1 MKFQFKIQPFQTEA
15 AESVVRVFA
24 GQPNASET
32 KYRRDI
38 GSEKKLGESE
48 RVERRGYMPISYANL
63 SEEEKRRVEEEYET
77 AYRNEDVQLTKE
89 LLLKNIHSV
98 QTANNIKYSTDLVA
112 GLGAVS
118 LDVEMETGTGKTYV
132 YIKTMFELHKA
143 YGWSKFIVVVPS
155 IAIREGVKKS
165 FEMLEDH
172 FMQIYGL
179 KARYFIYNSSN
190 LHQLDEFSQNSGINV
205 MIINTQAFNTTMNE
219 DKNVE
224 GRSGNEAA
232 RIIYS
237 KRDEFGSRRPIDV
250 IKANRPIIILDEPQK
265 MGGAATQNALR
276 KNFAPLFSLN
286 YSATHKTSHNLVY
299 VLDALDA
306 FKKKLVKK
314 IEVKG
319 FELKNL
325 GGTNRYMY
333 LSAIVIDKKKP
344 PRARLEFEVSRAGGS
359 PKRETHLL
367 GVTDSLYAA
376 SKGVTPNGLEEYRD
390 ISIADIDP
398 IRATVTFSNGHVLAA
413 GEATGNIHEDD
424 IRRIQI
430 RETIN
435 SHFDKEEKLFE
446 QGIKCLSLFFID
458 EVAKYRQYGED
469 GEEILGEYG
478 RIFEEEYTA
487 VLNER
492 LTLFPTAYQAYLRG
506 IETADTHRGYF
517 SIDKKGHAVNS
528 TVARGS
534 DESDDVSAYD
544 LILKKKE
551 ILLSYGDAPEYKVR
565 FIFSHSA
572 LREGWDNPNVFQI
585 CTLKH
590 SDNATAKRQE
600 VGRGLRLCVN
610 ATGERQ
616 DLDVCGDALVHSV
629 NMLTVVASESYAGF
643 VADLQSEIKSDL
655 YERPTKA
662 SVEYF
667 SGRTIYL
674 NNEDTHTFTA
684 AEATA
689 IYNYLVRNDYVD
701 DNGGVTDTYRAAA
714 EASSFAPMKPELAPL
729 ADAVHKLVQGIF
741 DPSILK
747 DMTVN
752 GHDTKVKDN
761 PLNENWKDFKELWE
775 RINKKY
781 AYTVEFDGDEL
792 IKKSI
797 TAIDAD
803 LRVARLSYTVTKG
816 TQEGTDFNVEHTETK
831 KLDRAHGGLATY
843 DVIGKIAEGTS
854 LTRRT
859 VTAILDGITKEK
871 LWMFR
876 ENPEEF
882 IAKVVGIINRQK
894 ASVVV
899 EHITYVPSAED
910 PYTQDIFNMSRASD
924 EYAKAFKAKHAI
936 QDYVFTDGANTASGS
951 KSIERQFIEDL
962 DVAEEVIVY
971 AKLPRG
977 PKGFQIPT
985 PVGNYSPDWAI
996 SFKKGAVKHIFFI
1009 AETKGSMTST
1019 KFGEMTRGD
1028 EIEKAKISC
1037 AKKLFNE
1044 ISTTGVKYHD
1054 VDSYQ
1059 TLLTV
1064 METL

>member
-15 AESVVRVFA
+15 AESVVKVFA
-24 GQPNASET
+24 GQTKHGES
-32 KYRRDI
+32 KYRRDT
-38 GSEKKLGESE
+38 GKLE
-48 RVERRGYMPISYANL
+48 RTILDDEDFEN
-63 SEEEKRRVEEEYET
+63 
-77 AYRNEDVQLTKE
+77 AYRNADVELSKE
-89 LLLKNIHSV
+89 HLLKNIRAV
-98 QTANNIKYSTDLVA
+98 QMENNIKYSPELAA

-118 LDVEMETGTGKTYV
+118 LDIEMETGTGKTYV
-132 YIKTMFELHKA
+132 YIKTMFELHKT

-155 IAIREGVKKS
+155 VAIREGVKKS
-165 FEMLEDH
+165 FEITQEH
-172 FMQIYGL
+172 FMELYGL
-179 KARYFIYNSSN
+179 KARFFVYNSSN

-219 DKNVE
+219 EKNVE

-232 RIIYS
+232 RIIYT

-265 MGGAATQNALR
+265 MGGAATQNALK
-276 KNFAPLFSLN
+276 KNFSPLFSLN
-286 YSATHKTSHNLVY
+286 YSATHKTSHNLIY

-325 GGTNRYMY
+325 SGTNGYMY
-333 LSAIVIDKKKP
+333 LSDIVLDKRKP
-344 PRARLEFEVSRAGGS
+344 PRARLEFEVSRIAGV

-367 GVTDSLYAA
+367 DVGDSLYTA
-376 SKGVTPNGLEEYRD
+376 SKGLEQYKSV
-390 ISIADIDP
+390 SIAEIDP
-398 IRATVTFSNGHVLAA
+398 IRALVTFTNGENLRA
-413 GEATGNIHEDD
+413 GEASGNVNEGD

-430 RETIN
+430 RETIA

-458 EVAKYRQYGED
+458 EVAKYRQYGDD
-469 GEEILGEYG
+469 GEELLGEYG
-478 RIFEEEYTA
+478 RIFEEEYIGA
-487 VLNER
+487 LNER
-492 LTLFPTAYQAYLRG
+492 LTFFPTDYQAYLRG
-506 IETADTHRGYF
+506 IETAATHRGYF
-517 SIDKKGHAVNS
+517 SIDKKGRAMDSAVK
-528 TVARGS
+528 RGS
-534 DESDDVSAYD
+534 EFSNDISAYD
-544 LILKKKE
+544 LILKNKE
-551 ILLSYGDAPEYKVR
+551 HLLSYDEPTR

-590 SDNATAKRQE
+590 SENATTKRQE

-610 ATGERQ
+610 SKGERQ
-616 DLDVCGDALVHSV
+616 DLEVCGESLVQAV
-629 NMLTVVASESYAGF
+629 NMLTVVASESYARF

-662 SVEYF
+662 SLEYF
-667 SGRTIYL
+667 AGRIVSIGD
-674 NNEDTHTFTA
+674 ETHSFTA

-689 IYNYLVRNDYVD
+689 IYNYLVRNEYVD
-701 DNGGVTDTYRAAA
+701 DDGGITDTYRNAAGA
-714 EASSFAPMKPELAPL
+714 GSLAPL
-729 ADAVHKLVQGIF
+729 KSELEPFTDSVHKLVQAIF
-741 DPSILK
+741 DPSILR
-747 DMTVN
+747 DMAGN
-752 GHDTKVKDN
+752 GHDTKVKEN

-781 AYTVEFDGDEL
+781 AYTVEFDSDEL
-792 IKKSI
+792 IQKSI
-797 TAIDAD
+797 IAVNAE
-803 LRVARLSYTVTKG
+803 LRVATLSYTITRG
-816 TQEGTDFNVEHTETK
+816 GQEGAEFNVERTETK
-831 KLDRAHGGLATY
+831 KLARSQGGFAEY
-843 DVIGKIAEGTS
+843 DLIGKIADGTT

-859 VTAILDGITKEK
+859 VTAVLKGINREK
-871 LWMFR
+871 LWLFR

-882 IAKVVGIINRQK
+882 IAKVCGIINRQK

-899 EHITYVPSAED
+899 EHITYAPSAEE
-910 PYTQDIFNMSRASD
+910 PYSQDIFNMSRSSD
-924 EYAKAFKAKHAI
+924 EYAKAFRAKHSI
-936 QDYVFTDGANTASGS
+936 QDYVFTDGSATD
-951 KSIERQFIEDL
+951 SIERRFVGDL
-962 DVAEEVIVY
+962 DVADEVVVY

-977 PKGFQIPT
+977 PRGFYIPT

-1009 AETKGSMTST
+1009 AETKGTMDSL
-1019 KFGEMTRGD
+1019 
-1028 EIEKAKISC
+1028 EIRPIEQAKISC

-1054 VDSYQ
+1054 VDNYQ
-1059 TLLTV
+1059 SLLTV

>member
-15 AESVVRVFA
+15 ADSVVKVFA
-24 GQPNASET
+24 GQPNYGVS
-32 KYRRDI
+32 KYRRDV
-38 GSEKKLGESE
+38 GTTKPKQRPAQESMFE
-48 RVERRGYMPISYANL
+48 DETEQTM
-63 SEEEKRRVEEEYET
+63 EEFET
-77 AYRNEDVQLTKE
+77 AYRNADVEVTREQ
-89 LLLKNIHSV
+89 LLKNIRGV
-98 QTANNIKYSTDLVA
+98 QMANNIKLSNELVQ

-132 YIKTMFELHKA
+132 YLKTMFELHKA

-155 IAIREGVKKS
+155 IAIREGVKKT
-165 FEMLEDH
+165 FEITQEH
-172 FMQIYGL
+172 FMELYGL
-179 KARYFIYNSSN
+179 KARFFVYNSSN

-205 MIINTQAFNTTMNE
+205 MIINTQAFNTTLNE
-219 DKNVE
+219 EKNVE

-232 RIIYS
+232 RIIYT

-265 MGGAATQNALR
+265 MSGLATQNALK
-276 KNFAPLFSLN
+276 KNFNPLFSLN

-299 VLDALDA
+299 VLDAFDA

-325 GGTNRYMY
+325 SGKNRYMY
-333 LSAIVIDKKKP
+333 LADIVIDRKKP
-344 PRARLEFEVSRAGGS
+344 PRARLEFEVKRGS
-359 PKRETHLL
+359 GIKREIQTL
-367 GVTDSLYAA
+367 GVGDSLYTA
-376 SKGVTPNGLEEYRD
+376 SNGLEEYKGV
-390 ISIADIDP
+390 SVAEVDP
-398 IRATVTFSNGHVLAA
+398 IRSVVTFSNGDSLAA
-413 GEATGNIHEDD
+413 GEASGNVNEDD

-430 RETIN
+430 RETIS

-478 RIFEEEYTA
+478 RIFEEEYNA
-487 VLNER
+487 ALNER
-492 LTLFPTAYQAYLRG
+492 LTLFPSAYQTYLRG
-506 IETADTHRGYF
+506 IETSETHRGYF
-517 SIDKKGHAVNS
+517 SIDKKGRAVNS
-528 TVARGS
+528 TVKRGS
-534 DESDDVSAYD
+534 EFSDDISAYD
-544 LILKKKE
+544 LILKNKE
-551 ILLSYGDAPEYKVR
+551 RLLSLEEPTR

-590 SDNATAKRQE
+590 SDNTTAKRQE

-610 ATGERQ
+610 INGERQ
-616 DLDVCGDALVHSV
+616 DIDACGESYVHGINV
-629 NMLTVVASESYAGF
+629 LTVVASESYAGF
-643 VADLQSEIKSDL
+643 VAELQSEIKSDL

-662 SVEYF
+662 SVDYF
-667 SGRTIYL
+667 ANKTFFLDGVPRTITQTEAQEIFVYL
-674 NNEDTHTFTA
+674 RSNGYITKQGEVTDA
-684 AEATA
+684 
-689 IYNYLVRNDYVD
+689 YRND
-701 DNGGVTDTYRAAA
+701 AA
-714 EASSFAPMKPELAPL
+714 SGSLAPLDEELAPL
-729 ADAVHKLVQGIF
+729 AENIHKLVQAIF

-747 DMTVN
+747 EIAGN
-752 GHDTKVKDN
+752 GHETKVKDN

-781 AYTVEFDGDEL
+781 AYTVEFDSAEL
-792 IKKSI
+792 IEKSVV
-797 TAIDAD
+797 AINSE
-803 LRVARLSYTVTKG
+803 LRVARLSYTLTKG
-816 TQEGTDFNVEHTETK
+816 EQIGTDFNVEHTETK
-831 KLDRAHGGLATY
+831 KLNRAQGSFAEY
-843 DVIGKIAEGTS
+843 DLIGKIAEGTT

-859 VTAILDGITKEK
+859 VTAILSGIKREK
-871 LWMFR
+871 LWLFR

-882 IAKVVGIINRQK
+882 ITKVAGIINRQK

-899 EHITYVPSAED
+899 EHITYTPSAEE
-910 PYTQDIFNMSRASD
+910 PYSQDIFNMSRASD

-936 QDYVFTDGANTASGS
+936 QDYVFTDGTAIDSV
-951 KSIERQFIEDL
+951 ERKFVQDL
-962 DVAEEVIVY
+962 DVADEVIVY

-977 PKGFQIPT
+977 PRGFYIPT

-996 SFKKGAVKHIFFI
+996 SFKKGSVKHIFFI
-1009 AETKGSMTST
+1009 AETKGTMDSL
-1019 KFGEMTRGD
+1019 ELRP
-1028 EIEKAKISC
+1028 IEQAKITC
-1037 AKKLFNE
+1037 AKKLFNK
-1044 ISTTGVKYHD
+1044 ISTSGVKYHD

-1059 TLLTV
+1059 SLLEV

>member
-1 MKFQFKIQPFQTEA
+1 M
-15 AESVVRVFA
+15 
-24 GQPNASET
+24 
-32 KYRRDI
+32 
-38 GSEKKLGESE
+38 
-48 RVERRGYMPISYANL
+48 
-63 SEEEKRRVEEEYET
+63 
-77 AYRNEDVQLTKE
+77 
-89 LLLKNIHSV
+89 
-98 QTANNIKYSTDLVA
+98 ANNIKLSNELVQ

-155 IAIREGVKKS
+155 IAIREGVKKT
-165 FEMLEDH
+165 FEITQEH
-172 FMQIYGL
+172 FMELYGL
-179 KARYFIYNSSN
+179 KARFFVYNSSN

-219 DKNVE
+219 NKNVE

-232 RIIYS
+232 RIIYT

-265 MGGAATQNALR
+265 MGGTATQNAL
-276 KNFAPLFSLN
+276 KNNFNPLFSLN

-325 GGTNRYMY
+325 SGTNRYMY
-333 LSAIVIDKKKP
+333 LADIVIDRKKP
-344 PRARLEFEVSRAGGS
+344 PRARLEFEVKRGS
-359 PKRETHLL
+359 GIKREIQTL
-367 GVTDSLYAA
+367 GVGDSLYTA
-376 SKGVTPNGLEEYRD
+376 SNGLEEYKGV
-390 ISIADIDP
+390 SVAEVDP
-398 IRATVTFSNGHVLAA
+398 IRSVVTFSNGDSLAA
-413 GEATGNIHEDD
+413 GEASGNVNEDD

-430 RETIN
+430 RETIS

-487 VLNER
+487 ALNER
-492 LTLFPTAYQAYLRG
+492 LTLFPSAYQAYLRG
-506 IETADTHRGYF
+506 IETSETHRGYF
-517 SIDKKGHAVNS
+517 SIDKKGRAVNS
-528 TVARGS
+528 TVKRGS
-534 DESDDVSAYD
+534 EFSDDISAYD
-544 LILKKKE
+544 LILKNKE
-551 ILLSYGDAPEYKVR
+551 RLLSLEEPTR

-590 SDNATAKRQE
+590 SDNTTAKRQE

-610 ATGERQ
+610 INGERQ
-616 DLDVCGDALVHSV
+616 DIDACGESYVHGINV
-629 NMLTVVASESYAGF
+629 LTVVASESYAGF
-643 VADLQSEIKSDL
+643 VAELQSEIKSDL

-662 SVEYF
+662 SVDYF
-667 SGRTIYL
+667 ANKTFFLDGVPRTITQTEAQEIFVYL
-674 NNEDTHTFTA
+674 RSNGYITKQGEVTDA
-684 AEATA
+684 
-689 IYNYLVRNDYVD
+689 YRND
-701 DNGGVTDTYRAAA
+701 AA
-714 EASSFAPMKPELAPL
+714 SGSLAPLDEELAPL
-729 ADAVHKLVQGIF
+729 AENIHKLVQAIF

-747 DMTVN
+747 EIAGN
-752 GHDTKVKDN
+752 GHETKVKDN

-781 AYTVEFDGDEL
+781 AYTVEFDSAEL
-792 IKKSI
+792 IEKSVV
-797 TAIDAD
+797 AINSE
-803 LRVARLSYTVTKG
+803 LRVARLSYTLTKG
-816 TQEGTDFNVEHTETK
+816 EQIGTDFNVEHTETK
-831 KLDRAHGGLATY
+831 KLNRAQGSFAEY
-843 DVIGKIAEGTS
+843 DLIGKIAEGTT

-859 VTAILDGITKEK
+859 VTAILSGIKREK
-871 LWMFR
+871 LWLFR

-882 IAKVVGIINRQK
+882 ITKVAGIINRQK

-899 EHITYVPSAED
+899 EHITYTPSAEE
-910 PYTQDIFNMSRASD
+910 PYSQDIFNMSRASD

-936 QDYVFTDGANTASGS
+936 QDYVFTDGTAVDSV
-951 KSIERQFIEDL
+951 ERKFVQDL
-962 DVAEEVIVY
+962 DVADEVIVY

-977 PKGFQIPT
+977 PRGFYIPT

-996 SFKKGAVKHIFFI
+996 SFKKGSVKHIFFI
-1009 AETKGSMTST
+1009 AETKGTMDSL
-1019 KFGEMTRGD
+1019 ELRP
-1028 EIEKAKISC
+1028 IEQAKITC

-1044 ISTTGVKYHD
+1044 ISTSGVKYHD

-1059 TLLTV
+1059 SLLEV

>member
-15 AESVVRVFA
+15 AESVVKVFA
-24 GQPNASET
+24 GQTKHGES

-38 GSEKKLGESE
+38 GSEKKISE
-48 RVERRGYMPISYANL
+48 DEKITRRGYIPISYSVL
-63 SEEEKRRVEEEYET
+63 SEEEKQQVEEEYET
-77 AYRNEDVQLTKE
+77 AYRNADVELSKE
-89 LLLKNIHSV
+89 QLLKNIRAV
-98 QTANNIKYSTDLVA
+98 QTANNIKYSPELVA
-112 GLGAVS
+112 GLGVAS
-118 LDVEMETGTGKTYV
+118 LDIEMETGTGKTYV
-132 YIKTMFELHKA
+132 YIKTMFELYKT

-165 FEMLEDH
+165 FEITQEH
-172 FMQIYGL
+172 FMELYGL
-179 KARYFIYNSSN
+179 KARFFVYNSSN

-219 DKNVE
+219 KKNIE
-224 GRSGNEAA
+224 GRSGNAAA
-232 RIIYS
+232 RIIYT

-250 IKANRPIIILDEPQK
+250 IKANHPIIILDEPQK
-265 MGGAATQNALR
+265 MGGAATQNALK
-276 KNFAPLFSLN
+276 KNFSPLFSLN

-325 GGTNRYMY
+325 SGTNGYMY
-333 LSAIVIDKKKP
+333 LSDIVIDKKKP
-344 PRARLEFEVSRAGGS
+344 PRARLEFEVSRAAGV

-367 GVTDSLYAA
+367 DVGDSLYAA
-376 SKGVTPNGLEEYRD
+376 SKGLEEYKGV
-390 ISIADIDP
+390 SIAEIDP
-398 IRATVTFSNGHVLAA
+398 VCALVTFTNGETLRA
-413 GEATGNIHEDD
+413 GEASGNVNDDD

-430 RETIN
+430 RETIA

-458 EVAKYRQYGED
+458 EVAKYRQYGDD
-469 GEEILGEYG
+469 GVEILGEYG

-487 VLNER
+487 ALNER

-506 IETADTHRGYF
+506 IETSATHRGYF
-517 SIDKKGHAVNS
+517 SIDKKGRAVNS
-528 TVARGS
+528 TVKRGS
-534 DESDDVSAYD
+534 DESDDISAYE
-544 LILKKKE
+544 LILKRKE
-551 ILLSYGDAPEYKVR
+551 VLLSFEEPTR

-610 ATGERQ
+610 SNGERQ
-616 DLDVCGDALVHSV
+616 DIEVCGESLVQSV
-629 NMLTVVASESYAGF
+629 NTLTVIASESYAGF

-667 SGRTIYL
+667 NGRTVYL
-674 NNEDTHTFTA
+674 SDEQEHTFTA

-701 DNGGVTDTYRAAA
+701 DNGGVTDTYRNAA
-714 EASSFAPMKPELAPL
+714 EAGSFVPMKPELAPL
-729 ADAVHKLVQGIF
+729 AGSIHKLVQAIF
-741 DPSILK
+741 DPSVLAG
-747 DMTVN
+747 MTGN

-761 PLNENWKDFKELWE
+761 PLNENWAAFKDLWE
-775 RINKKY
+775 RINKRY
-781 AYTVEFDGDEL
+781 AYTVEFDGNEL

-797 TAIDAD
+797 AAIDTE
-803 LRVARLSYTVTKG
+803 LKVARLSYTLTKG
-816 TQEGTDFNVEHTETK
+816 SQEGTDFNIERTETK
-831 KLDRAHGGLATY
+831 KLERSHGGLATY
-843 DVIGKIAEGTS
+843 DLIGKIAEGTS

-859 VTAILDGITKEK
+859 VATILDGIKK
-871 LWMFR
+871 QQLWLFR

-882 IAKVVGIINRQK
+882 IAKVIGIINKQK

-899 EHITYVPSAED
+899 EHITYAPSAEE
-910 PYTQDIFNMSRASD
+910 PYSQDIFNMSRASD
-924 EYAKAFKAKHAI
+924 EYAKAFRAKHAI
-936 QDYVFTDGANTASGS
+936 QDYVFTDGSASD
-951 KSIERQFIEDL
+951 SIERRFAEDL
-962 DVAEEVIVY
+962 DVADEVIVY

-977 PKGFQIPT
+977 PRGFYIPT

-1009 AETKGSMTST
+1009 AETKGTMDSL
-1019 KFGEMTRGD
+1019 ELRP
-1028 EIEKAKISC
+1028 IEQAKISC

-1059 TLLTV
+1059 SLLNV

>member
-15 AESVVRVFA
+15 ADSIVRVFA
-24 GQPNASET
+24 GQPNTGMS

-38 GSEKKLGESE
+38 GSEKRLTEDE
-48 RVERRGYMPISYANL
+48 RLARRGFMAIEYSAL
-63 SEEEKRRVEEEYET
+63 TDEEKGAVEEEYET
-77 AYRNEDVQLTKE
+77 AYLNENVQLSKAE
-89 LLLKNIHSV
+89 LLKNIRAV
-98 QTANNIKYSTDLVA
+98 QTDNNIMHSTDLA
-112 GLGAVS
+112 SGLGAVS

-132 YIKTMFELHKA
+132 YIKTMFELHKT

-179 KARYFIYNSSN
+179 KARYFVYNSSN

-205 MIINTQAFNTTMNE
+205 MIINTQAFNTTLNE

-232 RIIYS
+232 RIIYT

-265 MGGAATQNALR
+265 MGGTGTQNALK
-276 KNFAPLFSLN
+276 KNFNPLFSLN

-319 FELKNL
+319 FELKHL
-325 GGTNRYMY
+325 GGTNRYLY
-333 LSAIVIDKKKP
+333 LAEIVIGGSKP
-344 PRARLEFEVSRAGGS
+344 PRARLEYEVARAGGS

-367 GVTDSLYAA
+367 GVTDSLYEA
-376 SKGVTPNGLEEYRD
+376 SKGLEEYKG

-398 IRATVTFSNGHVLAA
+398 IRATVTFSNGYTLTA
-413 GEATGNIHEDD
+413 GEATGNVNEAD

-469 GEEILGEYG
+469 GAEILGEYG
-478 RIFEEEYTA
+478 RVFEEEYTVA
-487 VLNER
+487 LNER

-506 IETADTHRGYF
+506 IAVDVTHRGYF
-517 SIDKKGHAVNS
+517 SIDKGRYVNS
-528 TVARGS
+528 KTKRGS
-534 DESDDVSAYD
+534 DESDDISAYD
-544 LILKKKE
+544 LILRKKE
-551 ILLSYGDAPEYKVR
+551 VLLSFEEPTR

-610 ATGERQ
+610 SLGERQ
-616 DLDVCGDALVHSV
+616 DLDVCGETLVQHV

-643 VADLQSEIKSDL
+643 VADLQREIKSDL

-667 SGRTIYL
+667 TSAPLFIDGEQKKFTQTEAQEIFVYL
-674 NNEDTHTFTA
+674 RSNG
-684 AEATA
+684 
-689 IYNYLVRNDYVD
+689 YVTKH
-701 DNGGVTDTYRAAA
+701 GEVTDTYRNAA
-714 EASSFAPMKPELAPL
+714 ENGNLAPL
-729 ADAVHKLVQGIF
+729 DPELEPYTAAIHKLVQAIF
-741 DPSILK
+741 DPAILK
-747 DMTVN
+747 EMTDN
-752 GHDTKVKDN
+752 ARDTKLRDN
-761 PLNENWKDFKELWE
+761 PILDNKWAEFKELWG
-775 RINKKY
+775 RINQRY
-781 AYTVEFDGDEL
+781 AYTVEFVGDEL
-792 IKKSI
+792 IEKSI
-797 TAIDAD
+797 AAINKE
-803 LRVARLSYTVTKG
+803 LIVARLSYTLTQG
-816 TQEGTDFNVEHTETK
+816 LQEGTDFNVERSETK
-831 KLDRAHGGLATY
+831 RLDRAQGSLATY
-843 DVIGKIAEGTS
+843 DIIGKIATGTS

-859 VTAILDGITKEK
+859 AAAILGGITKDK
-871 LWMFR
+871 LWQFR
-876 ENPEEF
+876 DNPEEF
-882 IAKVVGIINRQK
+882 IAKVIIIINNQK
-894 ASVVV
+894 AAVVV
-899 EHITYVPSAED
+899 EGITYAPSAEE
-910 PYTQDIFNMSRASD
+910 PYTKEIFNMSRSSD
-924 EYAKAFKAKHAI
+924 EYAKAFEAKRAI
-936 QDYVFTDGANTASGS
+936 QKYVFTDGTAAESKERVFAAN
-951 KSIERQFIEDL
+951 L
-962 DVAEEVIVY
+962 DVADEVIVY

-977 PKGFQIPT
+977 PRGFYIPT

-996 SFKKGAVKHIFFI
+996 SFKKGTVKHIFFI
-1009 AETKGSMTST
+1009 AETKGTMDST
-1019 KFGEMTRGD
+1019 QIRP
-1028 EIEKAKISC
+1028 IEEKKIAC

-1044 ISTTGVKYHD
+1044 ISSTGVKYHD
-1054 VDSYQ
+1054 VSSYEE
-1059 TLLTV
+1059 LLTV

>member
-15 AESVVRVFA
+15 AESVVKVFA
-24 GQPNASET
+24 GQPNYGVS
-32 KYRRDI
+32 KYRRDV
-38 GSEKKLGESE
+38 GTTKPKQRPAQESMFE
-48 RVERRGYMPISYANL
+48 DETEQTM
-63 SEEEKRRVEEEYET
+63 EEFET
-77 AYRNEDVQLTKE
+77 AYRNAEVELTREK
-89 LLLKNIHSV
+89 LLKNIRDV
-98 QTANNIKYSTDLVA
+98 QMANNIKLSNELVQ

-155 IAIREGVKKS
+155 IAIREGVKKT
-165 FEMLEDH
+165 FEITQEH
-172 FMQIYGL
+172 FMELYGL
-179 KARYFIYNSSN
+179 KARFFVYNSSN

-219 DKNVE
+219 NKNVE

-232 RIIYS
+232 RIIYT

-265 MGGAATQNALR
+265 MGGTATQNAL
-276 KNFAPLFSLN
+276 KNNFNPLFSLN

-325 GGTNRYMY
+325 SGTNRYMY
-333 LSAIVIDKKKP
+333 LADIVIDRKKP
-344 PRARLEFEVSRAGGS
+344 PRARLEFEVKRGS
-359 PKRETHLL
+359 GIKREIQTL
-367 GVTDSLYAA
+367 GVGDSLYTA
-376 SKGVTPNGLEEYRD
+376 SNGLEEYKGV
-390 ISIADIDP
+390 SVAEVDP
-398 IRATVTFSNGHVLAA
+398 IRSVVTFSNGDSLAA
-413 GEATGNIHEDD
+413 GEASGNVNEDD

-430 RETIN
+430 RETIS

-487 VLNER
+487 ALNER
-492 LTLFPTAYQAYLRG
+492 LTLFPSAYQAYLRG
-506 IETADTHRGYF
+506 IETSETHRGYF
-517 SIDKKGHAVNS
+517 SIDKKGRAVNS
-528 TVARGS
+528 TVKRGS
-534 DESDDVSAYD
+534 EFSDDISAYD
-544 LILKKKE
+544 LILKNKE
-551 ILLSYGDAPEYKVR
+551 RLLSLEEPTR

-590 SDNATAKRQE
+590 SDNTTAKRQE

-610 ATGERQ
+610 INGERQ
-616 DLDVCGDALVHSV
+616 DIDACGESYVHGINV
-629 NMLTVVASESYAGF
+629 LTVVASESYAGF
-643 VADLQSEIKSDL
+643 VAELQSEIKSDL

-662 SVEYF
+662 SVDYF
-667 SGRTIYL
+667 ANKTFFLDGVPRTITQTEAQEIFVYL
-674 NNEDTHTFTA
+674 RSNGYITKQGEVTDA
-684 AEATA
+684 
-689 IYNYLVRNDYVD
+689 YRND
-701 DNGGVTDTYRAAA
+701 AA
-714 EASSFAPMKPELAPL
+714 SGSLAPLDEELAPL
-729 ADAVHKLVQGIF
+729 AENIHKLVQAIF

-747 DMTVN
+747 EIAGN
-752 GHDTKVKDN
+752 GHETKVKDN

-781 AYTVEFDGDEL
+781 AYTVEFDSAEL
-792 IKKSI
+792 IEKSVV
-797 TAIDAD
+797 AINSE
-803 LRVARLSYTVTKG
+803 LRVARLSYTLTKG
-816 TQEGTDFNVEHTETK
+816 EQIGTDFNVEHTETK
-831 KLDRAHGGLATY
+831 KLNRAQGSFAEY
-843 DVIGKIAEGTS
+843 DLIGKIAEGTT

-859 VTAILDGITKEK
+859 VTAILSGIKREK
-871 LWMFR
+871 LWLFR

-882 IAKVVGIINRQK
+882 ITKVAGIINRQK

-899 EHITYVPSAED
+899 EHITYTPSAEE
-910 PYTQDIFNMSRASD
+910 PYSQDIFNMSRASD

-936 QDYVFTDGANTASGS
+936 QDYVFTDGTAVDSV
-951 KSIERQFIEDL
+951 ERKFVQDL
-962 DVAEEVIVY
+962 DVADEVIVY

-977 PKGFQIPT
+977 PRGFYIPT

-996 SFKKGAVKHIFFI
+996 SFKKGSVKHIFFI
-1009 AETKGSMTST
+1009 AETKGTMDSL
-1019 KFGEMTRGD
+1019 ELRP
-1028 EIEKAKISC
+1028 IEQAKITC

-1044 ISTTGVKYHD
+1044 ISTSGVKYHD

-1059 TLLTV
+1059 SLLEV

>member
-15 AESVVRVFA
+15 ADSIVRVFA
-24 GQPNASET
+24 GQPNVGNS

-38 GSEKKLGESE
+38 GSEKRLSDDE
-48 RVERRGYMPISYANL
+48 RTARRGYVPITYSAL
-63 SEEEKRRVEEEYET
+63 SDEEKRLVEEEYET
-77 AYRNEDVQLTKE
+77 AYRNENVQLSKE
-89 LLLKNIHSV
+89 QLLKNIHSV
-98 QTANNIKYSTDLVA
+98 QTANNIKYSTDIAA

-132 YIKTMFELHKA
+132 YIKTMFELYKA

-172 FMQIYGL
+172 FMQLYGL
-179 KARYFIYNSSN
+179 KARHFIYNSSN

-219 DKNVE
+219 EKNIE

-232 RIIYS
+232 RIIYT

-265 MGGAATQNALR
+265 MGGTATQNALK

-333 LSAIVIDKKKP
+333 LAAVVIDKKKP
-344 PRARLEFEVSRAGGS
+344 PRARLEFEVSRAAGS

-367 GVTDSLYAA
+367 EVGDSLYTA
-376 SKGVTPNGLEEYRD
+376 SKGLEEYKG

-398 IRATVTFSNGHVLAA
+398 IRATVTFSNGDSLAA
-413 GEATGNIHEDD
+413 GEASGNVNEDD

-446 QGIKCLSLFFID
+446 EGIKCLSLFFID
-458 EVAKYRQYGED
+458 EVAKYRQYDDD

-478 RIFEEEYTA
+478 CIFEEEYTA
-487 VLNER
+487 ALNER
-492 LTLFPTAYQAYLRG
+492 LTLFPTAYQSYLRG
-506 IETADTHRGYF
+506 IGTNDTHRGYF
-517 SIDKKGHAVNS
+517 SIDKKGRAVNS
-528 TVARGS
+528 TVKRGS
-534 DESDDVSAYD
+534 DESDDISAYD
-544 LILKKKE
+544 LILKRKE
-551 ILLSYGDAPEYKVR
+551 VLLSFEEPTR

-610 ATGERQ
+610 SLGERQ
-616 DLDVCGDALVHSV
+616 DMESCGESIVHSV

-655 YERPTKA
+655 YERPSKA

-667 SGRTIYL
+667 SGKTVYL
-674 NNEDTHTFTA
+674 SDEQTHTFTV

-689 IYNYLVRNDYVD
+689 VYNYLVRNDYVD

-714 EASSFAPMKPELAPL
+714 ETGSFAPMKPEISHLGES
-729 ADAVHKLVQGIF
+729 VHKLVQAIF
-741 DPSILK
+741 DPSVLK
-747 DMTVN
+747 DMAGN

-761 PLNENWKDFKELWE
+761 PLNDNWKDFKELWE

-781 AYTVEFDGDEL
+781 AYTVEFNGDEL
-792 IKKSI
+792 IKKSVA
-797 TAIDAD
+797 AINAE
-803 LRVARLSYTVTKG
+803 LKVARLSYTLTKG
-816 TQEGTDFNVEHTETK
+816 AQEGTDFNVERTETK

-843 DVIGKIAEGTS
+843 DIIGKISDGTS
-854 LTRRT
+854 LTRKT
-859 VTAILDGITKEK
+859 VTAILDGMSKEK
-871 LWMFR
+871 LWLFR

-882 IAKVVGIINRQK
+882 IAKVVVIINKQK

-899 EHITYVPSAED
+899 EHITYAPSAEE
-910 PYTQDIFNMSRASD
+910 PYTQDIFNMSRSSD
-924 EYAKAFKAKHAI
+924 EYSKAFKAKHAI
-936 QDYVFTDGANTASGS
+936 QDYVFTDGSAAN
-951 KSIERQFIEDL
+951 SIERRFAEDL
-962 DVAEEVIVY
+962 DVADEVIVY

-977 PKGFQIPT
+977 PRGFYIPT

-996 SFKKGAVKHIFFI
+996 SFKKGAVKHIFFV
-1009 AETKGSMTST
+1009 AETKGTMDSL
-1019 KFGEMTRGD
+1019 ELRP
-1028 EIEKAKISC
+1028 IEQAKISC

-1044 ISTTGVKYHD
+1044 ISTSGVKYHD

-1059 TLLTV
+1059 SLLTV

>member
-1 MKFQFKIQPFQTEA
+1 MKFKFKIQPFQTEA
-15 AESVVRVFA
+15 TESLVKVFA
-24 GQPNASET
+24 GQPNHGMS
-32 KYRRDI
+32 KYRLD
-38 GSEKKLGESE
+38 LGKRKGTIARKHEQSSLFGE
-48 RVERRGYMPISYANL
+48 TETEEQKRKRLANKYYNASNEL
-63 SEEEKRRVEEEYET
+63 TAEETEIIEA
-77 AYRNEDVQLTKE
+77 AYRNADVELTKDQ
-89 LLLKNIHSV
+89 LLKNIRDI
-98 QTANNIKYSTDLVA
+98 QMANNIKISSELA
-112 GLGAVS
+112 PGLGAVS

-165 FEMLEDH
+165 FEITQEH
-172 FMQIYGL
+172 FMELYGM
-179 KARYFIYNSSN
+179 KARFFVYNSLN

-219 DKNVE
+219 EKNAP
-224 GRSGNEAA
+224 GRRGNEAA
-232 RIIYS
+232 RIIYT

-265 MGGAATQNALR
+265 MGGAATQNALK
-276 KNFAPLFSLN
+276 KNFNPLFSLN

-319 FELKNL
+319 FELRNL
-325 GGTNRYMY
+325 SGTNRYMY
-333 LSAIVIDKKKP
+333 LAAIVIDRKKP
-344 PRARLEFEVSRAGGS
+344 PRARLEFEVMRSSGI
-359 PKRETHLL
+359 KREIHML
-367 GVTDSLYAA
+367 GVGDSLYTA
-376 SKGVTPNGLEEYRD
+376 SNGLEEYKA
-390 ISIADIDP
+390 ISIAEIDP
-398 IRATVTFSNGHVLAA
+398 IRSMVTFSNGDTLTA
-413 GEATGNIHEDD
+413 GEASGNVNEND

-430 RETIN
+430 RETIA

-458 EVAKYRQYGED
+458 EVAKCRQYGDD

-487 VLNER
+487 ALNER
-492 LTLFPTAYQAYLRG
+492 LTLFPSAYQVYLRG
-506 IETADTHRGYF
+506 IDIADTHRGYF
-517 SIDKKGHAVNS
+517 SIDKKGRAVNS
-528 TVARGS
+528 KVKRGS
-534 DESDDVSAYD
+534 EFSDDISAYD
-544 LILKKKE
+544 LILKNKE
-551 ILLSYGDAPEYKVR
+551 RLLSFDEPTR

-590 SDNATAKRQE
+590 SDSATTKRQE

-610 ATGERQ
+610 STGERQ
-616 DLDVCGDALVHSV
+616 DLDVCGETLVHGV

-662 SVEYF
+662 SIEYF
-667 SGRTIYL
+667 SVRTIKIGD
-674 NNEDTHTFTA
+674 NIHTISV

-689 IYNYLVRNDYVD
+689 VYNYLVRNNYVD
-701 DNGGVTDTYRAAA
+701 DNGGITDTYRAAA
-714 EASSFAPMKPELAPL
+714 ETGSFKPLKPELEPL
-729 ADAVHKLVQGIF
+729 SESIHKLVQAIF

-747 DMTVN
+747 DMAGN
-752 GHDTKVKDN
+752 GHETKVKDN

-781 AYTVEFDGDEL
+781 AYTVEFDSDEL
-792 IKKSI
+792 IQKSVA
-797 TAIDAD
+797 AINAE
-803 LRVARLSYTVTKG
+803 LRVARLSYTITRG
-816 TQEGTDFNVEHTETK
+816 EQEGIEFNVERTETK
-831 KLDRAHGGLATY
+831 KLDRAQGSYAEY
-843 DVIGKIAEGTS
+843 DLIGKIAESAT

-859 VTAILDGITKEK
+859 VTAILRGIMPEK
-871 LWMFR
+871 LWLFR

-882 IAKVVGIINRQK
+882 ITKTAGIINRQK

-899 EHITYVPSAED
+899 EHITYAPSAEE
-910 PYTQDIFNMSRASD
+910 PYSQDIFNISRASD

-936 QDYVFTDGANTASGS
+936 QDYIFTDGTSV
-951 KSIERQFIEDL
+951 KSIERQFAEDL
-962 DVAEEVIVY
+962 DAADEVIVY

-977 PKGFQIPT
+977 PRGFYIPT

-996 SFKKGAVKHIFFI
+996 SFKKGSVKHIFFI
-1009 AETKGSMTST
+1009 AETKGSMQST
-1019 KFGEMTRGD
+1019 KFGEMNRTD
-1028 EIEKAKISC
+1028 DIEKAKIAC

-1044 ISTTGVKYHD
+1044 ISTAGVKYHD

-1059 TLLTV
+1059 SLLTV

>member
-1 MKFQFKIQPFQTEA
+1 MKFKFKMQPFQTEA

-24 GQPNASET
+24 GQPNVGES

-38 GSEKKLGESE
+38 GSEKRLSE
-48 RVERRGYMPISYANL
+48 DERTARRGFVPITYSAL
-63 SEEEKRRVEEEYET
+63 SDEEKRLVEEEYET
-77 AYRNEDVQLTKE
+77 AYRNENVQLSKE
-89 LLLKNIHSV
+89 QLLKNIHAV
-98 QTANNIKYSTDLVA
+98 QTANNIKYSTDIAA

-165 FEMLEDH
+165 FEITQEH
-172 FMQIYGL
+172 FMELYGL
-179 KARYFIYNSSN
+179 KARFFVYNSSD
-190 LHQLDEFSQNSGINV
+190 LHQLDEFSQSSGINV

-219 DKNVE
+219 EKNVE

-232 RIIYS
+232 RIIYT

-265 MGGAATQNALR
+265 MSGAATQNALK
-276 KNFAPLFSLN
+276 KNFNPLFSLN

-306 FKKKLVKK
+306 FKKRLVKK

-319 FELKNL
+319 FELRNL
-325 GGTNRYMY
+325 GGTNKYMY
-333 LSAIVIDKKKP
+333 LAAIVIDRKKP
-344 PRARLEFEVSRAGGS
+344 PRARLEFEVKHSNGI
-359 PKRETHLL
+359 KRETHTLNT
-367 GVTDSLYAA
+367 GDSLYTA
-376 SKGVTPNGLEEYRD
+376 SNGLEEYRG
-390 ISIADIDP
+390 ISIAEIDP
-398 IRATVTFSNGHVLAA
+398 VRSAITFSNGDSLMT
-413 GEATGNIHEDD
+413 GEASGNVNEDD

-430 RETIN
+430 RETIA
-435 SHFDKEEKLFE
+435 SHLDKEEKLFE

-458 EVAKYRQYGED
+458 EVAKYRQYNED
-469 GEEILGEYG
+469 AEEILGEYG

-487 VLNER
+487 ALNER
-492 LTLFPTAYQAYLRG
+492 LTLFPTAYQAYLSS
-506 IETADTHRGYF
+506 IETTVTHRGYF
-517 SIDKKGHAVNS
+517 SIDKKGRAINS
-528 TVARGS
+528 TVKRGS
-534 DESDDVSAYD
+534 EFSDDISAYD
-544 LILKKKE
+544 LILKNKE
-551 ILLSYGDAPEYKVR
+551 RLLSFDEPTR

-610 ATGERQ
+610 SSGERQ
-616 DLDVCGDALVHSV
+616 DIEVCGETLVHGV
-629 NMLTVVASESYAGF
+629 NRLTVVASESYAGF
-643 VADLQSEIKSDL
+643 VADLQKEIKFDL
-655 YERPTKA
+655 YERPTKV
-662 SVEYF
+662 SVDFFANKVFNVGDKEHAM
-667 SGRTIYL
+667 TV
-674 NNEDTHTFTA
+674 

-689 IYNYLVRNDYVD
+689 VYNYLVRNDYVD
-701 DNGGVTDTYRAAA
+701 DNGGVTDKYRDAA
-714 EASSFAPMKPELAPL
+714 ETGSLVPLKAELEPL
-729 ADAVHKLVQGIF
+729 AENIHKLVQSIF
-741 DPSILK
+741 DPSVLK
-747 DMTVN
+747 EMATN
-752 GHDTKVKDN
+752 GHETKVREN
-761 PLNENWKDFKELWE
+761 PLNENWVDFKDLWE
-775 RINKKY
+775 RINKRY
-781 AYTVEFDGDEL
+781 AYTVEFNSAEL
-792 IKKSI
+792 VHKSI
-797 TAIDAD
+797 NAINND
-803 LRVARLSYTVTKG
+803 LRVARLSYTLTKG
-816 TQEGTDFNVEHTETK
+816 EQTGTEFNVERTETK
-831 KLDRAHGGLATY
+831 RLDREQGSFTEY
-843 DVIGKIAEGTS
+843 DLIGKIAEGTT

-859 VTAILDGITKEK
+859 VTAILSGISREK

-876 ENPEEF
+876 ANPEEF
-882 IAKVVGIINRQK
+882 IAKVAVIINRQK

-899 EHITYVPSAED
+899 EHITYEPSAEE
-910 PYTQDIFNMSRASD
+910 PYSQDIFNMSRASN

-936 QDYVFTDGANTASGS
+936 QDYVFTDGITTDSV
-951 KSIERQFIEDL
+951 ERRFAEDL
-962 DVAEEVIVY
+962 DAADEVIVY

-977 PKGFQIPT
+977 PRGFYIPT

-1009 AETKGSMTST
+1009 AETKGTMDSL
-1019 KFGEMTRGD
+1019 ELRP
-1028 EIEKAKISC
+1028 IEQAKISC

-1059 TLLTV
+1059 SLLTV

>member
-1 MKFQFKIQPFQTEA
+1 MGEMKFQFKIQSFQTEA
-15 AESVVRVFA
+15 TDSVIRVFA
-24 GQPNASET
+24 GQPNQGEA

-38 GSEKKLGESE
+38 GLTEKATQATLFDPTDDPE
-48 RVERRGYMPISYANL
+48 L
-63 SEEEKRRVEEEYET
+63 ET
-77 AYRNEDVQLTKE
+77 GYRNVAVALSKE
-89 LLLKNIHSV
+89 QLLKNIRSV
-98 QTANNIKYSTDLVA
+98 QTANNIKYSTDLA
-112 GLGAVS
+112 SGPGAVS

-132 YIKTMFELHKA
+132 YIKTMFELYKN
-143 YGWSKFIVVVPS
+143 YGWGKFIVVVPS

-165 FEMLEDH
+165 FEITQEH
-172 FMQIYGL
+172 FMELYGL
-179 KARYFIYNSSN
+179 KVRFFVYNSSN

-232 RIIYS
+232 RIIYT

-265 MGGAATQNALR
+265 MGGVATQSALK

-306 FKKKLVKK
+306 YKKKLVKK

-333 LSAIVIDKKKP
+333 LAAIVIDKKKP
-344 PRARLEFEVSRAGGS
+344 PRARLEFEVSRVAGS

-367 GVTDSLYAA
+367 EVGDSLYTA
-376 SKGVTPNGLEEYRD
+376 SRGLEEYKG

-398 IRATVTFSNGHVLAA
+398 IRATVTFSNGESLVA
-413 GEATGNIHEDD
+413 GEATGNANESD

-458 EVAKYRQYGED
+458 EVAKYRQYSED

-478 RIFEEEYTA
+478 QVFEEEYIA

-492 LTLFPTAYQAYLRG
+492 LTLFPTEYQAYLRS
-506 IETADTHRGYF
+506 IEMPDTHKGYF
-517 SIDKKGHAVNS
+517 SIDKKGRAVNS
-528 TVARGS
+528 SVKRGTT
-534 DESDDVSAYD
+534 ESDDISAYD
-544 LILKKKE
+544 LILKNKE
-551 ILLSYGDAPEYKVR
+551 RLLSFDEPTR

-590 SDNATAKRQE
+590 SENATAKRQE

-610 ATGERQ
+610 STGERQ
-616 DLDVCGDALVHSV
+616 DSSVCGEDFVQSV

-667 SGRTIYL
+667 AGRTISL
-674 NNEDTHTFTA
+674 PDATAHTFTV

-701 DNGGVTDTYRAAA
+701 DDGGVTDTYRAAA
-714 EASSFAPMKPELAPL
+714 ETGNFAPLKAELEPL
-729 ADAVHKLVQGIF
+729 AQSVHKLVQAIF
-741 DPSILK
+741 DPNILK
-747 DMTVN
+747 DMTTN

-781 AYTVEFDGDEL
+781 AYTVEFDGNEL

-797 TAIDAD
+797 AAINSE
-803 LRVARLSYTVTKG
+803 LNVARLSYTITKG
-816 TQEGTDFNVEHTETK
+816 SQDGTDFNVERTETK
-831 KLDRAHGGLATY
+831 KLARGQSSLAAY
-843 DVIGKIAEGTS
+843 DIIGKIAEGTS
-854 LTRRT
+854 LTRKT
-859 VTAILDGITKEK
+859 TTAVLSGVEKDK
-871 LWMFR
+871 LWLFR

-882 IAKVVGIINRQK
+882 IAKVIIIINRQK

-899 EHITYVPSAED
+899 EHITYAPSAEE
-910 PYTQDIFNMSRASD
+910 PYTQDIFNMSRTSD

-936 QDYVFTDGANTASGS
+936 QDFIFTDGTAE
-951 KSIERQFIEDL
+951 KSVERRFAEDL
-962 DVAEEVIVY
+962 DTADEVIVY
-971 AKLPRG
+971 AKLPSGPRG
-977 PKGFQIPT
+977 FFIPT

-1009 AETKGSMTST
+1009 AETKGTMDSLNL
-1019 KFGEMTRGD
+1019 KP
-1028 EIEKAKISC
+1028 IERAKISC

-1044 ISTTGVKYHD
+1044 ISTAGVKYHD

-1059 TLLTV
+1059 SLLTV

>member
-15 AESVVRVFA
+15 ANSIVHVFA
-24 GQPNASET
+24 GQQNHGES
-32 KYRRDI
+32 KYRLD
-38 GSEKKLGESE
+38 LGKCKGQ
-48 RVERRGYMPISYANL
+48 VERKYEQGNL
-63 SEEEKRRVEEEYET
+63 FGETEEQKRKRLSDKYYNTREELTAEETEILEAAYKNADVE
-77 AYRNEDVQLTKE
+77 LTPQQ
-89 LLLKNIHSV
+89 LLKNIREV
-98 QTANNIKYSTDLVA
+98 QTANNIKYSTELAA
-112 GLGAVS
+112 GLGTVS
-118 LDVEMETGTGKTYV
+118 LDVEMETGTGKTYC

-165 FEMLEDH
+165 FEITQEH
-172 FMQIYGL
+172 FMQQYGI
-179 KARYFIYNSSN
+179 KARFFVYNSSN

-219 DKNVE
+219 EKNVE

-232 RIIYS
+232 RIIYT

-250 IKANRPIIILDEPQK
+250 IKANRPIIIMDEPQK
-265 MGGAATQNALR
+265 MGGAATQNALK

-325 GGTNRYMY
+325 GGTNRYLY
-333 LSAIVIDKKKP
+333 LAAIVIDRKKP
-344 PRARLEFEVSRAGGS
+344 PRARLEFEVKYQNGI
-359 PKRETHLL
+359 KRETHMLDV
-367 GVTDSLYAA
+367 GDSLYVE
-376 SKGVTPNGLEEYRD
+376 SKELEEYKG
-390 ISIADIDP
+390 ISIAEIDP
-398 IRATVTFSNGHVLAA
+398 VRSMVTFSNGEVLAT
-413 GEATGNIHEDD
+413 GEASGNVNEDD
-424 IRRIQI
+424 MRRIQI
-430 RETIN
+430 RETII
-435 SHFDKEEKLFE
+435 SHFEKEEKLFE

-458 EVAKYRQYGED
+458 EVAKYRQYSED

-478 RIFEEEYTA
+478 RIFEEEYNA

-506 IETADTHRGYF
+506 IETSATHRGYF

-528 TVARGS
+528 KTARGS
-534 DESDDVSAYD
+534 EFSDDISAYD
-544 LILKKKE
+544 LILKNKE
-551 ILLSYGDAPEYKVR
+551 QLLSFDEPTR

-610 ATGERQ
+610 SSGERQ
-616 DLDVCGDALVHSV
+616 DVDVCGETLVHGV
-629 NMLTVVASESYAGF
+629 NLLTVVASESYAGF

-655 YERPTKA
+655 YDRPTKA
-662 SVEYF
+662 SIEYF
-667 SGRTIYL
+667 SGRTVKIG
-674 NNEDTHTFTA
+674 EDTHTFTV

-689 IYNYLVRNDYVD
+689 TYNYLVRNEYVN
-701 DNGGVTDTYRAAA
+701 DNGEVTDIYRSAA
-714 EASSFAPMKPELAPL
+714 ESDSFAPMKPELAPL
-729 ADAVHKLVQGIF
+729 AESVHKLVQAIF

-747 DMTVN
+747 DIAVN
-752 GHDTKVKDN
+752 GHETKVKDN

-775 RINKKY
+775 RINKRY
-781 AYTVEFDGDEL
+781 AYTVEFNSTDL
-792 IKKSI
+792 ITKSI
-797 TAIDAD
+797 AAINTD
-803 LRVARLSYTVTKG
+803 LRVAKLSYTLTKG
-816 TQEGTDFNVEHTETK
+816 GQEGADFNVEKTETK
-831 KLDRAHGGLATY
+831 KLDRTQGGFADY
-843 DVIGKIAEGTS
+843 DIVGKIADGTT
-854 LTRRT
+854 LTRRS
-859 VTAILDGITKEK
+859 VTAILTGIEKDK
-871 LWMFR
+871 LWLFR
-876 ENPEEF
+876 ANPEEF
-882 IAKVVGIINRQK
+882 ISKVVGIVNKQK

-899 EHITYVPSAED
+899 EHITYVPSAEE

-936 QDYVFTDGANTASGS
+936 QDYVFTDGTASD
-951 KSIERQFIEDL
+951 SIERRFAEDL
-962 DVAEEVIVY
+962 DAADEVIVY

-977 PKGFQIPT
+977 PRGFYIPT

-1009 AETKGSMTST
+1009 AETKGTMDTL
-1019 KFGEMTRGD
+1019 ELRP
-1028 EIEKAKISC
+1028 IEQAKISC

-1054 VDSYQ
+1054 VNSYSK
-1059 TLLTV
+1059 LLEV

>member
-15 AESVVRVFA
+15 AKSIVHVFA
-24 GQPNASET
+24 GQQNHGES
-32 KYRRDI
+32 KYRLD
-38 GSEKKLGESE
+38 LGKCKGQ
-48 RVERRGYMPISYANL
+48 VERKYEQGNL
-63 SEEEKRRVEEEYET
+63 FGETEEQKRKRLSDKYYNTREELTAEETEILEAAYKNADVE
-77 AYRNEDVQLTKE
+77 LTPQQ
-89 LLLKNIHSV
+89 LLKNIREV
-98 QTANNIKYSTDLVA
+98 QTANNIKYSTELAA
-112 GLGAVS
+112 GLGTVS
-118 LDVEMETGTGKTYV
+118 LDVEMETGTGKTYC

-165 FEMLEDH
+165 FEITQEH
-172 FMQIYGL
+172 FMQQYGI
-179 KARYFIYNSSN
+179 KARFFVYNSSN

-219 DKNVE
+219 EKNVE

-232 RIIYS
+232 RIIYT

-250 IKANRPIIILDEPQK
+250 IKANRPIIIMDEPQK
-265 MGGAATQNALR
+265 MGGAATQNALK

-325 GGTNRYMY
+325 GGTNRYLY
-333 LSAIVIDKKKP
+333 LAAIVIDRKKP
-344 PRARLEFEVSRAGGS
+344 PRARLEFEVKYQNGI
-359 PKRETHLL
+359 KRETHMLDV
-367 GVTDSLYAA
+367 GDSLYVE
-376 SKGVTPNGLEEYRD
+376 SKELEEYKG
-390 ISIADIDP
+390 ISIAEIDP
-398 IRATVTFSNGHVLAA
+398 VRSMVTFSNGEVLAT
-413 GEATGNIHEDD
+413 GEASGNVNEDD
-424 IRRIQI
+424 MRRIQI
-430 RETIN
+430 RETII
-435 SHFDKEEKLFE
+435 SHFEKEEKLFE

-458 EVAKYRQYGED
+458 EVAKYRQYSEG

-478 RIFEEEYTA
+478 RIFEEEYNA

-506 IETADTHRGYF
+506 IETSATHRGYF

-528 TVARGS
+528 KTARGS
-534 DESDDVSAYD
+534 EFSDDISAYD
-544 LILKKKE
+544 LILKNKE
-551 ILLSYGDAPEYKVR
+551 QLLSFDEPTR

-610 ATGERQ
+610 SSGERQ
-616 DLDVCGDALVHSV
+616 DVDVCGETLVHGV
-629 NMLTVVASESYAGF
+629 NLLTVVASESYAGF

-655 YERPTKA
+655 YDRPTKA
-662 SVEYF
+662 SIEYF
-667 SGRTIYL
+667 SGRTVKIG
-674 NNEDTHTFTA
+674 EDTHTFTV

-689 IYNYLVRNDYVD
+689 TYNYLVRNEYVN
-701 DNGGVTDTYRAAA
+701 DNGEVTDIYRSAA
-714 EASSFAPMKPELAPL
+714 ESDSFAPMKPELAPL
-729 ADAVHKLVQGIF
+729 AESVHKLVQAIF

-747 DMTVN
+747 DIAVN
-752 GHDTKVKDN
+752 GHETKVKDN

-775 RINKKY
+775 RINKRY
-781 AYTVEFDGDEL
+781 AYTVEFNSTDL
-792 IKKSI
+792 ITKSI
-797 TAIDAD
+797 AAINTD
-803 LRVARLSYTVTKG
+803 LRVAKLSYTLTKG
-816 TQEGTDFNVEHTETK
+816 GQEGADFNVEKTETK
-831 KLDRAHGGLATY
+831 KLDRTQGGFADY
-843 DVIGKIAEGTS
+843 DIVGKIADGTT
-854 LTRRT
+854 LTRRS
-859 VTAILDGITKEK
+859 VTAILTGIEKDK
-871 LWMFR
+871 LWLFR
-876 ENPEEF
+876 ANPEEF
-882 IAKVVGIINRQK
+882 ISKVVGIVNKQK

-899 EHITYVPSAED
+899 EHITYVPSAEE

-936 QDYVFTDGANTASGS
+936 QDYVFTDGTASD
-951 KSIERQFIEDL
+951 SIERRFAEDL
-962 DVAEEVIVY
+962 DAADEVIVY

-977 PKGFQIPT
+977 PRGFYIPT

-1009 AETKGSMTST
+1009 AETKGTMDTL
-1019 KFGEMTRGD
+1019 ELRP
-1028 EIEKAKISC
+1028 IEQAKISC

-1054 VDSYQ
+1054 VNSYSK
-1059 TLLTV
+1059 LLEV